1 MKIKKT
7 ALLITTLLVSCNRTS
22 TVIKHNYHE
31 TKECLIS
38 WDDVFLQ
45 KEDDYITYFYSERC
59 GYCNEIK
66 QDVISYYLA
75 NIETMY
81 FVCTDIKCVIR
92 PNNDIRG
99 INNINDFYIFGTPFL
114 VRLLEHQVYE
124 YYVGASEIKEYVNNI

>member
-1 MKIKKT
+1 MKIKKI
-7 ALLITTLLVSCNRTS
+7 ALLIATLLVSCNCINA
-22 TVIKHNYHE
+22 VIKHNYHE
-31 TKECLIS
+31 TKECLIC

-75 NIETMY
+75 KIETMY
-81 FVCTDIKCVIR
+81 FVCTDIKCVVG
-92 PNNDIRG
+92 PKSDIRG
-99 INNINDFYIFGTPFL
+99 INNIDDFYIFGTPFL
-114 VRLLEHQVYE
+114 VCLLEHQVYE